1 VTTARELRQAISAQD
16 YVEAERLLLAYTAS
30 LARVHSD
37 ELPAALELLEW
48 ARRSV
53 LAGRA
58 ACLGKIAALP
68 RTTRPQP
75 AARTTWSVQ
84 G

>member
-1 VTTARELRQAISAQD
+1 MTAARELRQAISAQD

-30 LARVHSD
+30 LARLPSD

-48 ARRSV
+48 ARRTV

-58 ACLGKIAALP
+58 ICVKTYSQKITAMALP
-68 RTTRPQP
+68 VSLRTSATYL
-75 AARTTWSVQ
+75 
-84 G
+84 